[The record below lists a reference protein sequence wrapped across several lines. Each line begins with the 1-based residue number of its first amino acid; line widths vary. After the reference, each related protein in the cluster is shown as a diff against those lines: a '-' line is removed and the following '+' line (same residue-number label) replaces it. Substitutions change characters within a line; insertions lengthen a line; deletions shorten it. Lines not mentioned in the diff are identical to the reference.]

1 MCAHWAMRM
10 ARSGYERTAKTGAGI
25 SRFHGRGAVYRKR
38 GRRPLQPARWCS
50 KGEDA
55 LAAAYRLKYLA
66 AGAVEEV
73 ARLSGDEPSAILQRL
88 VDAKH

>member
-1 MCAHWAMRM
+1 M
-10 ARSGYERTAKTGAGI
+10 AAVLYIESEDADLFNLLDGA
-25 SRFHGRGAVYRKR
+25 
-38 GRRPLQPARWCS
+38 AR
-50 KGEDA
+50 EDA

-66 AGAVEEV
+66 AGAVEEA